1 MQILGRGESARR
13 VVGQQGR
20 NLQRHPSVDAVGA
33 IVDRSKQ
40 IGGPREIL
48 ERQLE
53 EQLLARLTLVELF
66 ADRGIIGGA
75 VFNRVIEDRRIRSE
89 PGHRQLVDIALQ
101 CAGVQQVACNVV
113 EPETLAQ
120 VVEQLGCFHFATSVK
135 IGTEC
140 WPASRADR
148 SILSRSPMRST
159 VTSAGGHSAIVF

>member
-1 MQILGRGESARR
+1 MQTLGRSESASR
-13 VVGQQGR
+13 VVSQQRR
-20 NLQRHPSVDAVGA
+20 NLQRYPAVDAVGA
-33 IVDRSKQ
+33 VVDRSEQ
-40 IGGPREIL
+40 IGGLREIL

-66 ADRGIIGGA
+66 ADRGIVGGA
-75 VFNRVIEDRRIRSE
+75 VFDRVVEDRRIRSE
-89 PGHRQLVDIALQ
+89 PGHRQLVDIALE
-101 CAGVQQVACNVV
+101 CAAVQQIARDVV